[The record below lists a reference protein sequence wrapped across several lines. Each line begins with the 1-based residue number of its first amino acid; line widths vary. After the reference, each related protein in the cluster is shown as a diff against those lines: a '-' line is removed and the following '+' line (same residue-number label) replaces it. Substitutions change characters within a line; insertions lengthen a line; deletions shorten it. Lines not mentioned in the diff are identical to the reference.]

1 MVSRRKFTHHLI
13 LLLADLIPCRHKCS
27 TAFREPIPSVDN
39 DPPLCPNCMSEVIEQ
54 VTYLLSSFD
63 GLLIRFTQR
72 ELDAPEDEA
81 WFQEHADHPDH
92 EEEAHPF
99 PGFFNP
105 PSMVGNRQSNRP
117 QPQMQEINPL
127 AEMMRLISGGMSAPS
142 SNASS
147 AQQGPRIRTFTF
159 GNPAGGGIMGGAT
172 ISIGGGPILGR
183 DDQGFVRDPWG
194 GAFGQSRGGRTADEA
209 ARERFG
215 DDQHPGQGYQFRPAP
230 GDYVTIEDLLSHF
243 LGGMT
248 VAGVPGN
255 GQMGDYVMSDGTFPL
270 FQES

>member
-1 MVSRRKFTHHLI
+1 
-13 LLLADLIPCRHKCS
+13 
-27 TAFREPIPSVDN
+27 
-39 DPPLCPNCMSEVIEQ
+39 
-54 VTYLLSSFD
+54 
-63 GLLIRFTQR
+63 LLIGFSQR

-81 WFQEHADHPDH
+81 WFQDHAEHADH
-92 EEEAHPF
+92 EEEDHHPF

-105 PSMVGNRQSNRP
+105 PSMVGNRQSSARP

-127 AEMMRLISGGMSAPS
+127 AEMMRLISGGISPS
-142 SNASS
+142 SNA
-147 AQQGPRIRTFTF
+147 AQQGGPRIRTFTF
-159 GNPAGGGIMGGAT
+159 GNPTGGGIMGGAT

-183 DDQGFVRDPWG
+183 DNQGFVRDPWG
-194 GAFGQSRGGRTADEA
+194 DAFGQSRGGRTADEA

-215 DDQHPGQGYQFRPAP
+215 DGAQQGQGDGFRPAP

-255 GQMGDYVMSDGTFPL
+255 GQMGDYVMSDGSSSA
-270 FQES
+270 FQSRRALTRDLKRVLIVCSNNLCMRRGNIIGRLLRVI